1 MTMLMLDIS
10 REYLALQLALNL
22 QNSGFK
28 VKKNRLPVVIVGTN
42 TLQICFIITFS
53 AVELTKCHVAQ

>member
-42 TLQICFIITFS
+42 TLQICFITFS
-53 AVELTKCHVAQ
+53 AMELTKCHVAQ